1 MLANS
6 IGDLSQSFLLR
17 SRNTE
22 LKAEMQRLGA
32 ELSTGQVADM
42 SNVLSGNLSYL
53 NDIERSLNTL
63 SGFKTATAEA
73 TLFSKGVQDSL
84 EKFADLTNDLSGSLL
99 LSSVSAVGATSVSLA
114 ADGKTTLDAIINVL
128 NTDSAGRSLFAG
140 NATTQ
145 VPLIS
150 GDDLIAAM
158 LPALSG
164 ATTPADIM
172 TAARDWF
179 NDPSGFDAIAY
190 NGSDTGLS
198 PFAVSDLDRIDLDV
212 RATDPALKDILR
224 TTALTAMATSFP
236 LMLSSGEELELQGL
250 AGKEMFAA
258 KDGLTALQARVGF
271 AQASIEKVAARNAA
285 ETNSLEFARN
295 ELLAVDPFEAAT
307 RLEEVQFQLQSLYSI
322 TVKMSQLS
330 LVNYL

>member
-150 GDDLIAAM
+150 GE
-158 LPALSG
+158 
-164 ATTPADIM
+164 
-172 TAARDWF
+172 
-179 NDPSGFDAIAY
+179 
-190 NGSDTGLS
+190 DTGLS